1 MFGNKRGAQ
10 KGQSNG
16 HIQQQNTYN
25 RVFLNINGTHQI
37 GHGQFFKKPALVNLF
52 IIRLVQAVFSYRRD
66 GVRGF
71 FWIDLPLYS
80 NTQISEVLQEKE
92 RHGFIP
98 KSKKTAWKIALP
110 SSFLFFSH
118 GTNKS
123 IQIYTSIKYKY
134 FQIQKA
140 IAINAPLQPLCGLCC
155 AAKIPEEVHRGD
167 LLIAACEEVDDAQ
180 FLAESHGEKRA
191 IRGWKWRN
199 WHHGMTD
206 RKRGIF
212 VGGWKNQLVG
222 VGENVGIFHR
232 PSIMTSFFECY
243 GSGWLSIQWLGK
255 PATFLFNN
263 FSFKQKS
270 PWMVFVFDKKSDLKN
285 HLSPRKGWSL
295 SRIRRDQWSYNIM
308 NKGGSPIFFRKLHS
322 WNKCLKD
329 KK

>member
-1 MFGNKRGAQ
+1 MVLS
-10 KGQSNG
+10 QS
-16 HIQQQNTYN
+16 Q
-25 RVFLNINGTHQI
+25 
-37 GHGQFFKKPALVNLF
+37 
-52 IIRLVQAVFSYRRD
+52 
-66 GVRGF
+66 
-71 FWIDLPLYS
+71 
-80 NTQISEVLQEKE
+80 
-92 RHGFIP
+92 
-98 KSKKTAWKIALP
+98 KKTAWKISLP

-123 IQIYTSIKYKY
+123 IQIYTIKYKY

-140 IAINAPLQPLCGLCC
+140 IAINAPPSTTPPWPLL
-155 AAKIPEEVHRGD
+155 HRKNPGG
-167 LLIAACEEVDDAQ
+167 ASGRFVDRSLWRGGRCSVPSREPWRKEGQNA
-180 FLAESHGEKRA
+180 
-191 IRGWKWRN
+191 GWKWRN

-243 GSGWLSIQWLGK
+243 GSGWLSVQWLGK

-308 NKGGSPIFFRKLHS
+308 NKGGSIFFRKLHS